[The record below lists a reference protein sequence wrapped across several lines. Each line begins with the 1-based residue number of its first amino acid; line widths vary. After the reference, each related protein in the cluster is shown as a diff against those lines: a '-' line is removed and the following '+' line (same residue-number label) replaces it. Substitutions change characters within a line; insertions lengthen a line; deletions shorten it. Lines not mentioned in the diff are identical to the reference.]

1 VSNPRQ
7 QISRIVLLSTLVV
20 SLTPFYAS
28 AQEKGVITPAV
39 LAANDT
45 RLVYRLD
52 LLTDK
57 LVPIARTDL
66 KAGCIYYHFSSR
78 RNGWAWS
85 IYQKDASFWYPF
97 GEGTTQIARDFD
109 IRGTSKEVQKRLD
122 EFPELAK
129 QVEQY
134 NHSVC
139 LRLQADG
146 RWKVVG
152 AGLLQSIFNAETGER
167 WQKFASDDY
176 IAVVHTGGPIWTV
189 HGGVYYPA
197 GSFSGEQ

>member
-1 VSNPRQ
+1 VSNLRQ

-20 SLTPFYAS
+20 SLTPFYAG
-28 AQEKGVITPAV
+28 AQEKGTIVPNV
-39 LAANDT
+39 LAANDAKV
-45 RLVYRLD
+45 VYRLD

-57 LVPIARTDL
+57 LVPIGRTDL

-85 IYQKDASFWYPF
+85 VYQKDGSFWYAF

-109 IRGTSKEVQKRLD
+109 IRGTSAEIQKRLD

-129 QVEQY
+129 QVDQY
-134 NHSVC
+134 NNNVC

-146 RWKVVG
+146 RWKIVG
-152 AGLLQSIFNAETGER
+152 TGLLPSIFNAETGER
-167 WQKFASDDY
+167 WQKFASNDY
-176 IAVVHTGGPIWTV
+176 IAVVHTGGAVWTV
-189 HGGVYYPA
+189 HTGVYYPA
-197 GSFSGEQ
+197 GLFSGEQ